1 MKRILF
7 ILPSLTVGGLEK
19 VQVTLANA
27 LVKKGY
33 DVTIIILQPQKE
45 LSSELDERVQLIY
58 KASKRHIMQKVPYI
72 RHRFYDDGMWE
83 TRASAK
89 TLYKYYVGKEKYDV
103 EVAFFRGLAVKIIS
117 GSTNADS
124 AKLAWVHSDFKK
136 CAGIKNNFKHL
147 NDVKSAYKK
156 FHNIIC
162 VSNEV
167 RKSFIEVIGLKETVN
182 VVYNILP
189 NDTIKNKCLL
199 PIPIEYKTFTIVS
212 VGRLHEAKGYDRLL
226 SVVKRLSEEGYQ
238 FELWLIGSGEEE
250 KYLKQYVEK
259 NNLQNVLFLGQQSN
273 PYSYMK
279 MADLY
284 VCSSKYE
291 GYNLTVAEALL
302 CGTPVL
308 STACAGPCEI
318 LDDSKYGMVVENS
331 EDGLYYGIRKFLE
344 EPEVLETFRVRA
356 KERENFFNQDRILEE
371 IIQCFLNKHK

>member
-117 GSTNADS
+117 GSTNANS
-124 AKLAWVHSDFKK
+124 VKLAWVHSDFKK
-136 CAGIKNNFKHL
+136 CAGIQNNFKHL
-147 NDVKSAYKK
+147 NATKNAYKK

-162 VSNEV
+162 VSNEA
-167 RKSFIEVIGLKETVN
+167 RKSFIEVMGFKETVN

-189 NDTIKNKCLL
+189 NETIKNKCLFS
-199 PIPIEYKTFTIVS
+199 IPIEHKNFTIVS
-212 VGRLHEAKGYDRLL
+212 VGRLHEAKGYGRLL
-226 SVVKRLSEEGYQ
+226 SVVKRLVEEGYQ
-238 FELWLIGSGEEE
+238 FDLWLIGSGEEE

-308 STACAGPCEI
+308 STECAGPCEI
-318 LDDSKYGMVVENS
+318 LDDGKYGMVVENS
-331 EDGLYYGIRKFLE
+331 KDGLYYGIRKFLE
-344 EPEVLETFRVRA
+344 DPEVLETYRVRA
-356 KERENFFNQDRILEE
+356 KERENFFNQERILEE
-371 IIQCFLNKHK
+371 VIQCF